1 MSSPKRLWDHFIK
14 LQALI
19 RSHTAHSNYEV
30 DGEVPKT
37 RMTKQTADISNVW
50 YYSWYEWVMFCEKPI
65 TYPYSPV
72 ILGLYLGPAISVRSA
87 MT

>member
-37 RMTKQTADISNVW
+37 RMTKQTADISNV
-50 YYSWYEWVMFCEKPI
+50 
-65 TYPYSPV
+65 
-72 ILGLYLGPAISVRSA
+72 
-87 MT
+87 